1 MWHVT
6 LGFVTLESSA
16 SVFMI
21 HGGLSCL
28 VDAALILPS
37 GKSHLSHPYATSVAA
52 RDLSWSATWRG
63 GLEQLHQL
71 LVAFH

>member
-6 LGFVTLESSA
+6 LGFVTSESSA
-16 SVFMI
+16 PVFVI
-21 HGGLSCL
+21 QVGLSGL

-37 GKSHLSHPYATSVAA
+37 GKSHLSHPYAASVVA

-63 GLEQLHQL
+63 GLKQLH
-71 LVAFH
+71 